1 MPEAGGSALD
11 IDNHQVRSPHPHPH
25 DAISA
30 TTRLYHLIDKSYV
43 WSVAG
48 QTVTGVRE
56 EN

>member
-11 IDNHQVRSPHPHPH
+11 IDNHQVRSPHPH